1 MKKTLLALAVPALL
15 AAGSA
20 SAADVYNQDG
30 VIVTVGGAAEIQFID
45 DYTKDKDADIKLDDG
60 ELNFTTLVDVN
71 DQLQA
76 IGFFDF
82 EVENGAEESG
92 VVSDELWAGF
102 VTKEAGTISFGRLY
116 LIADDAGIGE
126 DYELG
131 GESFGFAETKSDRG
145 IKYTYDN
152 GQFYAGL
159 SHSLDANDAPGAITD
174 GRIGARFEGVDVR
187 AYLYDSDYNDVDTF
201 GYNLEAV
208 YAQDN
213 WSVAGSFGNF
223 EDENA
228 AGETTADIDA
238 FSVSATYTM
247 NATTF
252 AGGFNYL
259 DDSENDA
266 DVSTLYVNV
275 TQQLHSNVKV
285 YAEVGFLDGEAAGVD
300 LDKLPADNKYAREDF
315 GYVVGMEVSF

>member
-30 VIVTVGGAAEIQFID
+30 VIVSIGGAAEVQLFD
-45 DYTKDKDADIKLDDG
+45 GYEKDKDADIRLDDG
-60 ELNFTTLVDVN
+60 ELNFGTLVAVN
-71 DQLQA
+71 DQLNA

-82 EVENGAEESG
+82 EVEDGD
-92 VVSDELWAGF
+92 VKSDELYAGL
-102 VTKEAGTISFGRLY
+102 VTTDAGSISFGRLY

-152 GQFYAGL
+152 GQYYAGL
-159 SHSLDANDAPGAITD
+159 SHSLDANDAGSITD

-187 AYLYDSDYNDVDTF
+187 AYLYDASDFNSEDVF

-208 YAQDN
+208 YGQDN
-213 WSVAGSFGNF
+213 WSVAGSFGNV
-223 EDENA
+223 ETEEA
-228 AGETTADIDA
+228 ASGDTKKDVDA
-238 FSVSATYTM
+238 WAVSATYTM

-252 AGGFNYL
+252 AGGFNYY
-259 DDSENDA
+259 DDTTADA
-266 DVSTLYVNV
+266 QWSTIYLNA
-275 TQQLHSNVKV
+275 TQQLHNNVKA
-285 YAEVGFLDGEAAGVD
+285 YAEIGFSDVD
-300 LDKLPADNKYAREDF
+300 ATKAIEDSVEDF
-315 GYVVGMEVSF
+315 GYVVGLEVSF